1 MERLQQLDLFAP
13 AIAASGLYDV
23 AVTPEVSEWLAS
35 GAVFAAGCS
44 GGKDSTALALRLAEY
59 LDEIGHKGP
68 RVLIHSDLGV
78 VEWKDSLPVC
88 ERLAKRLGWELIVLR
103 RAAGDMMDRWEARW
117 ASSLERYSSLS
128 CVKIILPWS
137 TPGMRFCTSELKT
150 DLICRELTKRYPGQ
164 KILSATGVRHDES
177 AARSKM
183 PIASPQPKLSA
194 RGCQGMNWNPIAP
207 WSTPSVYDYI
217 ALKQEPLHEAY
228 TVYKST
234 RVSCAFCFS
243 GETEVLTRAG
253 VKQIRDLAGEVHTL
267 LVPKINAKNGLTTH
281 GAFKDVSVRE
291 FGEQRLLRIELK
303 KPRRQHKTLY
313 ATAEH
318 RWFVSTTS
326 ERGDPCSVV
335 KTTAELKPGDRLK
348 NLLAND
354 CNSTSEV
361 PFAVAQGFVFGD
373 GASGCGD
380 RPARLPIYNLE
391 KDAAILPYFAQ
402 HKVIQGKTGVTVK
415 SLPRSWKNL
424 PDIKESRSFILSW
437 LAGYFAADGCVSKL
451 GAARLDSA
459 SRANIEF
466 ARDIAEICGVSHGA
480 IRTTMREGTG
490 VEETPLYSM
499 NLNPRDLPDWFFIID
514 EHKRRVKNLGERQG
528 ATREQWIVEG
538 VSETDRVET
547 VYCAEVP
554 QVHAFALADGLMTGN
569 CIMGSAGDLKASAS
583 CPDNAEIYRRMVRL
597 EIASTFA
604 LQGAKWLGDVA
615 PHLLSPEER
624 EGLDDAKRRA
634 SLRVAAEARLPK
646 HLLYTSG
653 WPTCVPSEEE
663 AQLIAEVRQEVA
675 SILGITVG
683 FTTAGDVIARYQE
696 LIAVRQAK
704 VC

>member
-1 MERLQQLDLFAP
+1 M
-13 AIAASGLYDV
+13 AI
-23 AVTPEVSEWLAS
+23 
-35 GAVFAAGCS
+35 
-44 GGKDSTALALRLAEY
+44 RLAEY

-117 ASSLERYSSLS
+117 ESSLERYSTLS

-234 RVSCAFCFS
+234 RVCCAF
-243 GETEVLTRAG
+243 
-253 VKQIRDLAGEVHTL
+253 
-267 LVPKINAKNGLTTH
+267 
-281 GAFKDVSVRE
+281 
-291 FGEQRLLRIELK
+291 
-303 KPRRQHKTLY
+303 
-313 ATAEH
+313 
-318 RWFVSTTS
+318 
-326 ERGDPCSVV
+326 
-335 KTTAELKPGDRLK
+335 
-348 NLLAND
+348 
-354 CNSTSEV
+354 
-361 PFAVAQGFVFGD
+361 
-373 GASGCGD
+373 
-380 RPARLPIYNLE
+380 
-391 KDAAILPYFAQ
+391 
-402 HKVIQGKTGVTVK
+402 
-415 SLPRSWKNL
+415 
-424 PDIKESRSFILSW
+424 
-437 LAGYFAADGCVSKL
+437 
-451 GAARLDSA
+451 
-459 SRANIEF
+459 
-466 ARDIAEICGVSHGA
+466 
-480 IRTTMREGTG
+480 
-490 VEETPLYSM
+490 
-499 NLNPRDLPDWFFIID
+499 
-514 EHKRRVKNLGERQG
+514 
-528 ATREQWIVEG
+528 
-538 VSETDRVET
+538 
-547 VYCAEVP
+547 
-554 QVHAFALADGLMTGN
+554 

-624 EGLDDAKRRA
+624 EGLADAKRRA
-634 SLRVAAEARLPK
+634 ELRVAAETRLPK

-696 LIAVRQAK
+696 LIAARQAK

>member
-117 ASSLERYSSLS
+117 ESSLERYSTLS

-234 RVSCAFCFS
+234 RVSCAFC
-243 GETEVLTRAG
+243 
-253 VKQIRDLAGEVHTL
+253 
-267 LVPKINAKNGLTTH
+267 
-281 GAFKDVSVRE
+281 
-291 FGEQRLLRIELK
+291 
-303 KPRRQHKTLY
+303 
-313 ATAEH
+313 
-318 RWFVSTTS
+318 
-326 ERGDPCSVV
+326 
-335 KTTAELKPGDRLK
+335 
-348 NLLAND
+348 
-354 CNSTSEV
+354 
-361 PFAVAQGFVFGD
+361 
-373 GASGCGD
+373 
-380 RPARLPIYNLE
+380 
-391 KDAAILPYFAQ
+391 
-402 HKVIQGKTGVTVK
+402 
-415 SLPRSWKNL
+415 
-424 PDIKESRSFILSW
+424 
-437 LAGYFAADGCVSKL
+437 
-451 GAARLDSA
+451 
-459 SRANIEF
+459 
-466 ARDIAEICGVSHGA
+466 
-480 IRTTMREGTG
+480 
-490 VEETPLYSM
+490 
-499 NLNPRDLPDWFFIID
+499 
-514 EHKRRVKNLGERQG
+514 
-528 ATREQWIVEG
+528 
-538 VSETDRVET
+538 
-547 VYCAEVP
+547 
-554 QVHAFALADGLMTGN
+554 
-569 CIMGSAGDLKASAS
+569 IMGSAGDLKASAS

-624 EGLDDAKRRA
+624 EGLADAKRRA

>member
-1 MERLQQLDLFAP
+1 MDRIQQLDLFSP

-23 AVTPEVSEWLAS
+23 AVTPEVTAWLKE
-35 GAVFAAGCS
+35 GAVAALGLS

-117 ASSLERYSSLS
+117 ASSLERYSTLS

-234 RVSCAFCFS
+234 RVSCAFCLS
-243 GETEVLTRAG
+243 GDTEVLTRKG
-253 VKQIRDLAGEVHTL
+253 VKQIRELAGGTHTL
-267 LVPKINAKNGLTTH
+267 LIPKVNARKGLTTH
-281 GAFKDVSVRE
+281 GGFKEVAVRE
-291 FGEQRLLRIELK
+291 YGTQKLLRIDLK
-303 KPRRQHKTLY
+303 KPRRQFKTVY

-318 RWFVSTTS
+318 RWFVTTTS
-326 ERGDPCSVV
+326 ARGDACSIV
-335 KTTAELKPGDRLK
+335 KTTFELAPGDKLK

-373 GASGCGD
+373 GATGCGE
-380 RPARLPIYNLE
+380 RPASLPIYDLE
-391 KDAAILPYFAQ
+391 KDAAILPYFSK
-402 HKVIQGKTGVTVK
+402 HKVIKCQTGVTVK
-415 SLPRSWKNL
+415 SLPRSWKQL
-424 PDIKESRSFILSW
+424 PDINESRSFLMSW

-451 GAARLDSA
+451 GAARIDS
-459 SRANIEF
+459 SVREHIEF
-466 ARDIAEICGVSHGA
+466 VRDIAEICGVSHGA
-480 IRTTMREGTG
+480 IRTTLRKGTG
-490 VEETPLYSM
+490 SEPTPLYSM
-499 NLNPRDLPDWFFIID
+499 NLNPRDLPLWFFIIN
-514 EHKRRVKNLGERQG
+514 EHRSRVNSLGNRE
-528 ATREQWIVEG
+528 ASSREQWTVEA
-538 VSETDRVET
+538 VAASDRFET

-554 QVHAFALADGLMTGN
+554 GAHAFALADGLMTGN

-583 CPDNAEIYRRMVRL
+583 CPDNTDIYRRMVRL

-624 EGLDDAKRRA
+624 EGLADAKRLA
-634 SLRVAAEARLPK
+634 ELRVAAEARLPK

-675 SILGITVG
+675 SILGISVG
-683 FTTAGDVIARYQE
+683 FTTAGDVISRYQE
-696 LIAVRQAK
+696 LIAARQAK
-704 VC
+704 VR

>member
-1 MERLQQLDLFAP
+1 MDRIQQLDLFSP

-23 AVTPEVSEWLAS
+23 AVTPEVTAWLKE
-35 GAVFAAGCS
+35 GAVAALGLS

-117 ASSLERYSSLS
+117 ASSLERYSTLS

-137 TPGMRFCTSELKT
+137 TPGMRFCTSVLMDKAVRSSAFELKT

-207 WSTPSVYDYI
+207 WSTPSVFDYI

-234 RVSCAFCFS
+234 RVSCAFC
-243 GETEVLTRAG
+243 
-253 VKQIRDLAGEVHTL
+253 
-267 LVPKINAKNGLTTH
+267 
-281 GAFKDVSVRE
+281 
-291 FGEQRLLRIELK
+291 
-303 KPRRQHKTLY
+303 
-313 ATAEH
+313 
-318 RWFVSTTS
+318 
-326 ERGDPCSVV
+326 
-335 KTTAELKPGDRLK
+335 
-348 NLLAND
+348 
-354 CNSTSEV
+354 
-361 PFAVAQGFVFGD
+361 
-373 GASGCGD
+373 
-380 RPARLPIYNLE
+380 
-391 KDAAILPYFAQ
+391 
-402 HKVIQGKTGVTVK
+402 
-415 SLPRSWKNL
+415 
-424 PDIKESRSFILSW
+424 
-437 LAGYFAADGCVSKL
+437 
-451 GAARLDSA
+451 
-459 SRANIEF
+459 
-466 ARDIAEICGVSHGA
+466 
-480 IRTTMREGTG
+480 
-490 VEETPLYSM
+490 
-499 NLNPRDLPDWFFIID
+499 
-514 EHKRRVKNLGERQG
+514 
-528 ATREQWIVEG
+528 
-538 VSETDRVET
+538 
-547 VYCAEVP
+547 
-554 QVHAFALADGLMTGN
+554 
-569 CIMGSAGDLKASAS
+569 IMGSAGDLKASAS
-583 CPDNAEIYRRMVRL
+583 CPDNADIYRRMVRL

-624 EGLDDAKRRA
+624 EGLADAKRLA
-634 SLRVAAEARLPK
+634 ELRVAAEARLPK

-675 SILGITVG
+675 SILGISVG
-683 FTTAGDVIARYQE
+683 FTTAGDVICRYQE
-696 LIAVRQAK
+696 LIAARQAK
-704 VC
+704 VR